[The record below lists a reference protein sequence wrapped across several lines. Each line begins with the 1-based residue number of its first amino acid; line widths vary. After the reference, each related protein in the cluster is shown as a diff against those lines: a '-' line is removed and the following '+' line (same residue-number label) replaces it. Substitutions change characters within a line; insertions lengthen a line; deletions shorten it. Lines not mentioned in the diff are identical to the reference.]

1 MINFDDVWN
10 ENIKKLNQ
18 NCSQIP
24 DHLHQIFIFA
34 CSGSGKTN
42 SLFNLISHQPVIDK
56 IYLYSK
62 DTYEKKYQLLI
73 NKSENPNDSKA
84 FVEYSNGMD
93 DIYKNIKEY
102 NPSK

>member
-1 MINFDDVWN
+1 MINFDDVRN

-34 CSGSGKTN
+34 CSESGKTN
-42 SLFNLISHQPVIDK
+42 SLFNLINHQPVIDK

-93 DIYKNIKEY
+93 DIYENIKEY